1 MMYMTKRLR
10 NAVIQYSIFK
20 FEISIVSLKRRILQR
35 HYNSEIIAGSRS
47 LIKKIFDIK

>member
-20 FEISIVSLKRRILQR
+20 FEISIVSLKRVEYCSVIT
-35 HYNSEIIAGSRS
+35 IP
-47 LIKKIFDIK
+47 K